1 MKSTLLRELTLYR
14 YRYII
19 SYGLFVIFLL
29 ALLLTD
35 IGNIP
40 NGISESEMRSSVSSN
55 SLNPLAPRAADVINL
70 PYHLMQK
77 ASIGLFGLSPLSIRL
92 PSLVLAFVASI
103 VLAFTLHQWFR
114 RGIAILALLLATAS
128 EPFIAMA
135 RTGTASVFYMLLLLV
150 ILLGAVKLTTKGPRT
165 FIWKLVVTVAGLLL
179 FYMPLGIYAVI
190 ALLIAGIIHPHVRY
204 QLKRTRWW
212 QYVILAVI
220 SGILLGPLVFAGV
233 TDGKTLEVLFGIDAL
248 SEKLTIMSLGASLML
263 IFKTLFFFSRPETGE
278 ILTPFLNLTSMLLVA
293 FGLVRTIF
301 DRHAARSYL
310 LLIWLAISIPL
321 LILNPGQFALMFVP
335 SVILMAVGLDTFLRE
350 WYQLFP
356 RNPYARL
363 GAFLPLSLIVIGLI
377 SIASTRYFYGYFY
390 TDTSQSYHPE
400 LAAVKQVLKPHVS
413 TQLVVPHEHVAFYDI
428 LRSKYPMLHV
438 SSPSDV
444 TNGSS
449 ELIVLDQADDVIQKT
464 PHSIVTSHLA
474 KDGVLLR
481 VYKQTQ

>member
-29 ALLLTD
+29 GLLLTD

-40 NGISESEMRSSVSSN
+40 NGISTSEMNASISSN
-55 SLNPLAPRAADVINL
+55 SLNPLSPRAADVINL

-77 ASIGLFGLSPLSIRL
+77 LSIGLFGLSPFSIRL
-92 PSLVLAFVASI
+92 PSLILAFVASL

-135 RTGTASVFYMLLLLV
+135 RTGTASVFYMLLLLI

-165 FIWKLVVTVAGLLL
+165 FIWKVVVAMAGLLL

-212 QYVILAVI
+212 QYLILILI
-220 SGILLGPLVFAGV
+220 SGVLLAPLVFAGL
-233 TDGKTLEVLFGIDAL
+233 TDNKTLEVLFGIDAL
-248 SEKLTIMSLGASLML
+248 SEKLELASLGASLLL
-263 IFKTLFFFSRPETGE
+263 IFKTLFYFSKPETGE
-278 ILTPFLNLTSMLLVA
+278 ILTPFLNFTSVLLVT
-293 FGLVRTIF
+293 FGLVRTVF

-310 LLIWLAISIPL
+310 LLIWLGISIPL
-321 LILNPGQFALMFVP
+321 LILNPSQFALTFVP
-335 SVILMAVGLDTFLRE
+335 CVILLAVGLDTFLRE

-363 GAFLPLSLIVIGLI
+363 GAFVPLSLIVIGLVT
-377 SIASTRYFYGYFY
+377 IAGSRYFYGYFY
-390 TDTSQSYHPE
+390 TNTTSAYHPE
-400 LAAVKQVLKPHVS
+400 LMAVKRVIKPHVR
-413 TQLVVPHEHVAFYDI
+413 THLVVPAQHVGFYDI
-428 LRSKYPMLHV
+428 LRSKYPQLTV
-438 SSPSDV
+438 SSSSMPSD
-444 TNGSS
+444 TAP
-449 ELIVLDQADDVIQKT
+449 ERIVLQSASSQPAGIPTK
-464 PHSIVTSHLA
+464 IVTSYLA
-474 KDGVLLR
+474 REGVLLR
-481 VYKQTQ
+481 VYNQTQ